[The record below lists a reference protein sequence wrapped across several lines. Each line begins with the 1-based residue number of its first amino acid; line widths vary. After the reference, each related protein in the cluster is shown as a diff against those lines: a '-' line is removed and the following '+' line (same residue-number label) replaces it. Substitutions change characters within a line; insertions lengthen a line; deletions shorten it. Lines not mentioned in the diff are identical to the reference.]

1 VGDVPLDD
9 SSRALVAAAGEAMV
23 NAAKHAGADTV
34 DVYVEVTDV
43 SIDVFVRDRGT
54 GFDPDAVPADR
65 LGVRRSIMERMQRHG
80 GTAEIRSA
88 PGEGTEVRL
97 RMPR

>member
-1 VGDVPLDD
+1 
-9 SSRALVAAAGEAMV
+9 
-23 NAAKHAGADTV
+23 V